1 VEKNF
6 ISQECGN
13 ALSLG
18 LAPPPYGYNDFL
30 TNLTKRFHDGGYRT
44 NQISSPPP
52 SVPVLTDVWAGE
64 SHAFFTPDAAPSQVD
79 LWWPIKSVVV
89 LVPILAGGAI
99 LLFMYRRLTEPI
111 KVESSPVRSVKP
123 IKITRSSPEVQSAGL
138 RRRRPGMTSTED
150 SVLNVRDYNT
160 NDWHGDCSTGSE
172 NMEGYVIEQSATASV
187 QQVEYDPDNRDS
199 KLPSTWH
206 IPEERQQK
214 NIKTSHFKMFFQFLK
229 KRPPKP
235 PGMTDFTDVLSRR
248 AVSDPHGTRGQGVFD
263 LESLKPLL
271 PSPHDQHQPTPEHD
285 LSCDSK
291 HTHAATGVMLV
302 DRTNAGHPAPE
313 HAVGAF
319 QLAPACGD
327 QVNSRNFSQ
336 EQNSKPNGEDAVNLA
351 LRS

>member
-1 VEKNF
+1 
-6 ISQECGN
+6 
-13 ALSLG
+13 
-18 LAPPPYGYNDFL
+18 
-30 TNLTKRFHDGGYRT
+30 
-44 NQISSPPP
+44 
-52 SVPVLTDVWAGE
+52 
-64 SHAFFTPDAAPSQVD
+64 
-79 LWWPIKSVVV
+79 
-89 LVPILAGGAI
+89 
-99 LLFMYRRLTEPI
+99 
-111 KVESSPVRSVKP
+111 
-123 IKITRSSPEVQSAGL
+123 
-138 RRRRPGMTSTED
+138 
-150 SVLNVRDYNT
+150 
-160 NDWHGDCSTGSE
+160 
-172 NMEGYVIEQSATASV
+172 
-187 QQVEYDPDNRDS
+187 
-199 KLPSTWH
+199 
-206 IPEERQQK
+206 
-214 NIKTSHFKMFFQFLK
+214 
-229 KRPPKP
+229 
-235 PGMTDFTDVLSRR
+235 MTDFTDVLSRR